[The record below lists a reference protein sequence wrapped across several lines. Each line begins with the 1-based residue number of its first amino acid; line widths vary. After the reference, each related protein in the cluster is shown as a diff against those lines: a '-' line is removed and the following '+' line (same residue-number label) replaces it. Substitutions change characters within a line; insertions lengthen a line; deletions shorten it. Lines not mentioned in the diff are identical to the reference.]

1 MCCPFASGLV
11 SSECSLL
18 SDLIWEITL
27 IVKTP
32 NECGLSSSTSA
43 MEMPIAV
50 SEPYLMLQGFLWR
63 GKRSETGRPTARSRP
78 RCGIRISQL
87 EEVCCPAVWGLPPP
101 FPPEAQGH
109 CQQSREGHRDPTT
122 LALPQLRHS
131 GLPAV
136 QGQPRTVRA
145 RACPSGVVA
154 ASANPHGT
162 KPRGGGPPPA
172 PPPAPSGGVRGPLP
186 ERRQTGRPVSFTSQ
200 LAFCPPLRA
209 WAPLAPAQSPPAL
222 RQLMRCSRRGAPR
235 SSSGPRPAAGA
246 GRSACGRPCHS
257 AR

>member
-63 GKRSETGRPTARSRP
+63 GKRSETGRPTAWSRP

-87 EEVCCPAVWGLPPP
+87 EEVCCPTVWGPPP

-122 LALPQLRHS
+122 LALSQLRHS

-145 RACPSGVVA
+145 RACPSCVVA
-154 ASANPHGT
+154 ASANPH
-162 KPRGGGPPPA
+162 REA
-172 PPPAPSGGVRGPLP
+172 AR
-186 ERRQTGRPVSFTSQ
+186 GRPPSRPASR
-200 LAFCPPLRA
+200 PLG
-209 WAPLAPAQSPPAL
+209 
-222 RQLMRCSRRGAPR
+222 RGA
-235 SSSGPRPAAGA
+235 
-246 GRSACGRPCHS
+246 RSAP
-257 AR
+257 

>member
-1 MCCPFASGLV
+1 MRRVGPRHSRGPDVAF
-11 SSECSLL
+11 
-18 SDLIWEITL
+18 
-27 IVKTP
+27 
-32 NECGLSSSTSA
+32 
-43 MEMPIAV
+43 
-50 SEPYLMLQGFLWR
+50 GFLSWR
-63 GKRSETGRPTARSRP
+63 
-78 RCGIRISQL
+78 RC
-87 EEVCCPAVWGLPPP
+87 AVLLCGDFPPP
-101 FPPEAQGH
+101 AFPPEAQGH

-122 LALPQLRHS
+122 LALPQLRPS

-145 RACPSGVVA
+145 RACPSCVVA

-162 KPRGGGPPPA
+162 KPRGGG

-246 GRSACGRPCHS
+246 GRSACARPCHS

>member
-1 MCCPFASGLV
+1 MWHSDFSAGGGV
-11 SSECSLL
+11 L
-18 SDLIWEITL
+18 SYCVGT
-27 IVKTP
+27 
-32 NECGLSSSTSA
+32 
-43 MEMPIAV
+43 
-50 SEPYLMLQGFLWR
+50 
-63 GKRSETGRPTARSRP
+63 
-78 RCGIRISQL
+78 
-87 EEVCCPAVWGLPPP
+87 PPP
-101 FPPEAQGH
+101 AAFPPEAQGH

-122 LALPQLRHS
+122 LALSQLRHS

-145 RACPSGVVA
+145 RACPSCVVA
-154 ASANPHGT
+154 ASANPHRT

-172 PPPAPSGGVRGPLP
+172 PPPAPSGGVRGPLS
-186 ERRQTGRPVSFTSQ
+186 EQRQTGRPVSFTSQ

-222 RQLMRCSRRGAPR
+222 RQLMRCSHRGAPR